1 MPRPKRCRRIA
12 SLPGFTLFKP
22 AGVPG
27 RTLQE
32 VELTVDEYEALRLAD
47 YEGLYQEKAA
57 ERMGVSR
64 QTFGRIVESA
74 RKKVARAL
82 VEGMALRIEG
92 GVVEMAETRAFECA
106 DCGHVWE
113 VPFGTGRPAECP
125 SCQSKNFR
133 RAQEVAAGQGVGRRR
148 HRHGG
153 PGHRGAGQ
161 GRGGRQGAGKARG
174 QATPRPVAAE
184 PEAETET
191 EE

>member
-1 MPRPKRCRRIA
+1 VPRPKRCRRIS
-12 SLPGFTLFKP
+12 SLPDFALFKP

-57 ERMGVSR
+57 KRMGVSR

-74 RKKVARAL
+74 RKKVAKAL
-82 VEGMALRIEG
+82 VEGTALRIEG
-92 GVVEMAETRAFECA
+92 GVVEMAEMRTFECS
-106 DCGHVWE
+106 DCEHVWE

-125 SCQSKNFR
+125 ACQSKNFR
-133 RAQEVAAGQGVGRRR
+133 RAKEVAVGKAGGRRR

-153 PGHRGAGQ
+153 PGRRGAGQ
-161 GRGGRQGAGKARG
+161 GRGKRKGAGKARG
-174 QATPRPVAAE
+174 RATSAVTAE
-184 PEAETET
+184 PETKIET

>member
-12 SLPGFTLFKP
+12 SLPDFALFKP

-47 YEGLYQEKAA
+47 YEGLYQEDAA
-57 ERMGVSR
+57 KRMGVSR

-74 RKKVARAL
+74 RKKVAKVL
-82 VEGMALRIEG
+82 VEGMALRIQG
-92 GVVEMAETRAFECA
+92 GEVEMADMRTFECA
-106 DCGHVWE
+106 DCEHVWE

-125 SCQSKNFR
+125 ACQSKNFR
-133 RAQEVAAGQGVGRRR
+133 RAKDASVGEGGSRRR

-153 PGHRGAGQ
+153 PGRRGAGQ
-161 GRGGRQGAGKARG
+161 GRGARKGAGKTRG
-174 QATPRPVAAE
+174 RATSTATAE
-184 PEAETET
+184 PETKTDT